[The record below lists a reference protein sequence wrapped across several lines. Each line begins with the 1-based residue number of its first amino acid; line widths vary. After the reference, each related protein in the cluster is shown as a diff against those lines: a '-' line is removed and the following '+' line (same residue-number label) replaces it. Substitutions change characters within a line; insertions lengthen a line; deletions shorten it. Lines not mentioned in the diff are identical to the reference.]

1 MKAKK
6 LLMAEFVMLL
16 VVCFMTTGC
25 AVNFYKQSPRSK
37 QKIQELQS
45 KVDELEAQRAAEK
58 DQFEKTKQMLE
69 QRLKEQIKNDEVSLK
84 MTEGGLVIV
93 LSDSILFDS
102 GKAELKNDALPV
114 LDKVISIIK
123 SEVPEKN
130 IGISG
135 HTDNVPITH
144 SSWKSNWEL
153 STARSTNVLHYL
165 EENGVLAEK
174 LSATGYGEYRPVAS
188 NDTASGRAKNRR
200 VEIVILPQFAEKRA
214 GDAAGSDDIK

>member
-6 LLMAEFVMLL
+6 FLMAQFVMLL
-16 VVCFMTTGC
+16 VVCFTASGC

-37 QKIQELQS
+37 QKIKELES
-45 KVDELEAQRAAEK
+45 KVDELESQREAERE
-58 DQFEKTKQMLE
+58 QFEKMKQMLE

-84 MTEGGLVIV
+84 MTEGGLVII

-165 EENGVLAEK
+165 EENGVPAAK

-188 NDTASGRAKNRR
+188 NDTAAGRSKNRR
-200 VEIVILPQFAEKRA
+200 VEIVILPQFSEKRA